1 MEEGLASKLTL
12 FADDNLLLSISNC
25 HIINS
30 QILNSDL
37 EKLEAWAQQWI
48 VSFSAL
54 KTNSMVVN
62 YRNITPPNNLK
73 MYNQELQNIPYSKH
87 LGVTLQQNLKWDK
100 HFEEISIKANKR
112 LDIQNLLSFKLSRN
126 SLEILYFTF
135 VRSVL
140 EYSNELFSNAT
151 KENLELF
158 DKIQKRAGK
167 IVSGAIRGT
176 SSIKIYTE
184 LSWESLQS
192 RRENK
197 MIILYSDILH
207 DRTPSYLKPIIP
219 QTVKETSQG
228 RYNLRN
234 NSNIN
239 QTNTR
244 TETFRKS
251 YIPATTQFWN
261 NLDDSIKDLTSKES
275 LKQILKRNKPNTKSY
290 YNIGKRKLNIILAR
304 IRMECSEL
312 SHHLFTMNIR
322 PIDNPLCTCGRNET
336 TNHFFIECPQYHL
349 PRVVL
354 IENLTQ
360 ININFNLET
369 LLHGT
374 RDSLL
379 DLQLISLLDTF
390 ITATKRFALLTKK

>member
-1 MEEGLASKLTL
+1 MSQRCDFT
-12 FADDNLLLSISNC
+12 FNLHWRAALR
-25 HIINS
+25 
-30 QILNSDL
+30 QIES
-37 EKLEAWAQQWI
+37 
-48 VSFSAL
+48 
-54 KTNSMVVN
+54 
-62 YRNITPPNNLK
+62 
-73 MYNQELQNIPYSKH
+73 
-87 LGVTLQQNLKWDK
+87 
-100 HFEEISIKANKR
+100 ISIKANKR
-112 LDIQNLLSFKLSRN
+112 LDILNLLIFKLSRN

-151 KENLELF
+151 KENLKLV
-158 DKIQKRAGK
+158 DKKRAGQ

-184 LSWESLQS
+184 LSWASLQS

-239 QTNTR
+239 QTNIR

-251 YIPATTQFWN
+251 YIPATTQFRN
-261 NLDDSIKDLTSKES
+261 NLDDFIKDMTSKES

-304 IRMECSEL
+304 IRMECNE
-312 SHHLFTMNIR
+312 HNQHLFTMNI
-322 PIDNPLCTCGRNET
+322 IDNPLCTFGRNET
-336 TNHFFIECPQYHL
+336 TNHFLYRMSTIPS
-349 PRVVL
+349 
-354 IENLTQ
+354 TQ
-360 ININFNLET
+360 SRFN
-369 LLHGT
+369 
-374 RDSLL
+374 RKFNPNKYK
-379 DLQLISLLDTF
+379 LQLRDASPWYT
-390 ITATKRFALLTKK
+390 

>member
-1 MEEGLASKLTL
+1 
-12 FADDNLLLSISNC
+12 
-25 HIINS
+25 
-30 QILNSDL
+30 
-37 EKLEAWAQQWI
+37 
-48 VSFSAL
+48 
-54 KTNSMVVN
+54 
-62 YRNITPPNNLK
+62 
-73 MYNQELQNIPYSKH
+73 
-87 LGVTLQQNLKWDK
+87 
-100 HFEEISIKANKR
+100 
-112 LDIQNLLSFKLSRN
+112 
-126 SLEILYFTF
+126 
-135 VRSVL
+135 
-140 EYSNELFSNAT
+140 
-151 KENLELF
+151 
-158 DKIQKRAGK
+158 
-167 IVSGAIRGT
+167 
-176 SSIKIYTE
+176 
-184 LSWESLQS
+184 
-192 RRENK
+192 

-244 TETFRKS
+244 TGTSRKS

-304 IRMECSEL
+304 ISMECSEHN
-312 SHHLFTMNIR
+312 HHLFTMNI
-322 PIDNPLCTCGRNET
+322 IDNPLCTCGRNET
-336 TNHFFIECPQYHL
+336 INHFFIECPQYHL

-379 DLQLISLLDTF
+379 DLRLICLLDTF
-390 ITATKRFALLTKK
+390 ITATKRFSLLTKK

>member
-1 MEEGLASKLTL
+1 MLQGESSCWADINAGVPQGSVLGPLLFLVYINDMEEGLTSKLTL

-30 QILNSDL
+30 QILN
-37 EKLEAWAQQWI
+37 KLEARAQQWM

-62 YRNITPPNNLK
+62 YRNITPPNNLR
-73 MYNQELQNIPYSKH
+73 MYNQELQNIPHSKH

-100 HFEEISIKANKR
+100 HFDEISIKANKR
-112 LDIQNLLSFKLSRN
+112 LDILNSLSLKLSRK
-126 SLEILYFTF
+126 SLEILYFSF
-135 VRSVL
+135 VRSIL

-151 KENLELF
+151 NEKMELF
-158 DKIQKRAGK
+158 DKILKRAGK

-176 SSIKIYTE
+176 PSNKIYTE

-192 RRENK
+192 RREDK
-197 MIILYSDILH
+197 MIILYADILH
-207 DRTPSYLKPIIP
+207 DRTPSSLKPIIP
-219 QTVKETSQG
+219 QAVKETSQG

-261 NLDDSIKDLTSKES
+261 NLDDS
-275 LKQILKRNKPNTKSY
+275 TK
-290 YNIGKRKLNIILAR
+290 
-304 IRMECSEL
+304 
-312 SHHLFTMNIR
+312 
-322 PIDNPLCTCGRNET
+322 
-336 TNHFFIECPQYHL
+336 
-349 PRVVL
+349 
-354 IENLTQ
+354 NLT
-360 ININFNLET
+360 
-369 LLHGT
+369 
-374 RDSLL
+374 
-379 DLQLISLLDTF
+379 
-390 ITATKRFALLTKK
+390 

>member
-1 MEEGLASKLTL
+1 MTIYFYL
-12 FADDNLLLSISNC
+12 FFSL
-25 HIINS
+25 
-30 QILNSDL
+30 
-37 EKLEAWAQQWI
+37 
-48 VSFSAL
+48 SAL
-54 KTNSMVVN
+54 KTNSMTN
-62 YRNITPPNNLK
+62 
-73 MYNQELQNIPYSKH
+73 
-87 LGVTLQQNLKWDK
+87 K

-112 LDIQNLLSFKLSRN
+112 LDILNLLRFKLSRN
-126 SLEILYFTF
+126 SLDHLYFAF

-151 KENLELF
+151 TENLELF
-158 DKIQKRAGK
+158 DKIQKRAVK

-176 SSIKIYTE
+176 SSIQIYTE

-207 DRTPSYLKPIIP
+207 GRTPSHLKPIIP

-228 RYNLRN
+228 RYNQRN

-239 QTNTR
+239 KANTR

-261 NLDDSIKDLTSKES
+261 NLDDPTKDLTSKKS
-275 LKQILKRNKPNTKSY
+275 LKQILKSNKPNAKSY

-304 IRMECSEL
+304 IRMKCSEL
-312 SHHLFTMNIR
+312 NHHLFTMSI
-322 PIDNPLCTCGRNET
+322 IDNPLCTCGRNET

-349 PRVVL
+349 HRVVL
-354 IENLTQ
+354 MENLTQ
-360 ININFNLET
+360 ININYNSDT
-369 LLHGT
+369 LLHT
-374 RDSLL
+374 
-379 DLQLISLLDTF
+379 
-390 ITATKRFALLTKK
+390 

>member
-1 MEEGLASKLTL
+1 MEKCIFKHMYNYFRDNDLIYTFQSGFLPGCSTTHHLVHLYHSISEAFDKGLKVQMVFGDISKVFDKVWHAGLLFKLKNMGITEELLAWISNYLCDRKQRVVLQGESSCWADINAGVPQGSVIGPLLLLVYINDMEEGLTSKLTL
-12 FADDNLLLSISNC
+12 FANDNLLLSILNC

-37 EKLEAWAQQWI
+37 EKLEAWAQQ
-48 VSFSAL
+48 
-54 KTNSMVVN
+54 
-62 YRNITPPNNLK
+62 
-73 MYNQELQNIPYSKH
+73 LQNIPYSKH
-87 LGVTLQQNLKWDK
+87 LGVILQQNLKWDK
-100 HFEEISIKANKR
+100 HFEEISVKANKR
-112 LDIQNLLSFKLSRN
+112 LDILNLLSFKLSRN

-140 EYSNELFSNAT
+140 EYSHELFSNAT

-244 TETFRKS
+244 TEIFRKS

-275 LKQILKRNKPNTKSY
+275 LKQILKRNKPNK
-290 YNIGKRKLNIILAR
+290 KIIL
-304 IRMECSEL
+304 
-312 SHHLFTMNIR
+312 
-322 PIDNPLCTCGRNET
+322 
-336 TNHFFIECPQYHL
+336 
-349 PRVVL
+349 
-354 IENLTQ
+354 
-360 ININFNLET
+360 
-369 LLHGT
+369 
-374 RDSLL
+374 
-379 DLQLISLLDTF
+379 
-390 ITATKRFALLTKK
+390 

>member
-1 MEEGLASKLTL
+1 MRVLKLNDSLTNL
-12 FADDNLLLSISNC
+12 FNLSLQHGIFPDTWKQANVIPIFKKGDKSSPNNYRPVSLLSFVGKVMEKC
-25 HIINS
+25 
-30 QILNSDL
+30 ILKHMYNYFRDSDL
-37 EKLEAWAQQWI
+37 IYKFQSGFLPGCSTTHHLVHLYHSISEAFDKGLKVQMVFGDISKAFDKVWHAGLLFKLKNMGITEELLAWAWAQQWI

-100 HFEEISIKANKR
+100 HFEEISIKPNKR
-112 LDIQNLLSFKLSRN
+112 LDILNLLSFKLSRN
-126 SLEILYFTF
+126 SCEILYFTF

-207 DRTPSYLKPIIP
+207 DRL
-219 QTVKETSQG
+219 
-228 RYNLRN
+228 L
-234 NSNIN
+234 
-239 QTNTR
+239 
-244 TETFRKS
+244 
-251 YIPATTQFWN
+251 
-261 NLDDSIKDLTSKES
+261 
-275 LKQILKRNKPNTKSY
+275 
-290 YNIGKRKLNIILAR
+290 
-304 IRMECSEL
+304 
-312 SHHLFTMNIR
+312 
-322 PIDNPLCTCGRNET
+322 
-336 TNHFFIECPQYHL
+336 
-349 PRVVL
+349 L
-354 IENLTQ
+354 I
-360 ININFNLET
+360 
-369 LLHGT
+369 
-374 RDSLL
+374 
-379 DLQLISLLDTF
+379 
-390 ITATKRFALLTKK
+390 